1 MATAA
6 SACGPPPP
14 LLLLS
19 VVLDSAAAAAAATVS
34 ERSRLTRPEEL
45 DASVLDAAWLLISD
59 SSSHLT

>member
-1 MATAA
+1 MAAAA
-6 SACGPPPP
+6 SACAPPPP

-19 VVLDSAAAAAAATVS
+19 VVLDSAAAAAATVS

-59 SSSHLT
+59 SSSHLK